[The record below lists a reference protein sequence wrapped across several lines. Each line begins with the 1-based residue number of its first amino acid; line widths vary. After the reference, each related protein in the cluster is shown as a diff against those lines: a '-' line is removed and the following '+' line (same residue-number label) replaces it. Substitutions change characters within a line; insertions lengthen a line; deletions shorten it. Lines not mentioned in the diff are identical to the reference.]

1 MTVDE
6 AIHIL
11 ECGGWW
17 DILDPS
23 GSDADLDPLHEALD
37 VALAALRAQ
46 QNGGWISV
54 KDRLPEEHGEYLTLC
69 KTPNGDFTVK
79 LSTLFPYEG
88 NLYWS
93 DYAME
98 RVAYWQP
105 LPEPPKGE

>member
-1 MTVDE
+1 MTNDKAILQLISLKEYLDKNIPLSTADE
-6 AIHIL
+6 SIDMAIQ
-11 ECGGWW
+11 
-17 DILDPS
+17 
-23 GSDADLDPLHEALD
+23 
-37 VALAALRAQ
+37 ALRAE

-69 KTPNGDFTVK
+69 ETPNGDFTVK

-105 LPEPPKGE
+105 LPNLPKGEEA